1 MKKWIL
7 IGLALLFAAIAG
19 YLVSFT
25 IVDANLM
32 GTATPEFEM
41 SVDVES
47 YIIPESTRIDAQTG
61 FKCSAFSSAYVMR
74 HWGIEAHGDSVYEVM
89 PSKME
94 GGYVYPKGIVS
105 FLESN
110 GFEVEYHIG
119 NLNALK
125 NEVAEGHPAIV
136 MIKICP
142 EEEWLHYVPVV
153 GYTPDS
159 IFIAESL
166 PELRNAK
173 ALTYNRSISTADFK
187 ELWNTR
193 SLNMPLY
200 SNTFITAEK

>member
-1 MKKWIL
+1 MAL
-7 IGLALLFAAIAG
+7 IGIASLVAAIVV

-25 IVDANLM
+25 IIDAHLM
-32 GTATPEFEM
+32 GTATPEFEI
-41 SVDVES
+41 SVDAES

-61 FKCSAFSSAYVMR
+61 FKCSAFSSAYVLR

-89 PSKME
+89 PDKME

-110 GFEVEYHIG
+110 GFDVEYHIG

-125 NEVAEGHPAIV
+125 DEVAEGHPVIV
-136 MIKICP
+136 MIKIYP
-142 EEEWLHYVPVV
+142 EQDWLHYVPVV

-166 PELRNAK
+166 PELCNAT
-173 ALTYNRSISTADFK
+173 APTYNRSISTADFEK
-187 ELWNTR
+187 LWDTR
-193 SLNMPLY
+193 SLKMPLY
-200 SNTFITAEK
+200 TNTFITSEK